1 METLRGRVAVVTG
14 AASGIGLALATRLAD
29 EGTRLVLADI
39 EPQALER
46 TAATLR
52 GRGAEVLAQP
62 TDVAVAAQ
70 VQALA
75 DAAWARFGAVHL
87 LCNNAGVTTPGLVV
101 PGWLSSLA
109 DWQWVLSVNLM
120 GVVHGVRC
128 FVPMMLE
135 AARADPSW
143 RGHVVNT
150 ASMAGMVNPPNMGV
164 YNVSK
169 HAVVSLSESLY
180 HDLSLV
186 TDQVHAHVL
195 CPFFVATGIH
205 ASHRN
210 RPAEL
215 SEADSR
221 PTPSQIIAQ
230 AMTEKATQSGKVTA
244 AQVAQALFDAMAENR
259 FYVFSHPNAL
269 GGVQSRM
276 EDVLMRRN
284 PSDPYADRPDVRA
297 KLQQALRG

>member
-1 METLRGRVAVVTG
+1 MTHPLAGGAAVITG
-14 AASGIGLALATRLAD
+14 AASGFGLECSRIAARLGMQVVMAD
-29 EGTRLVLADI
+29 VQAD
-39 EPQALER
+39 ALEP
-46 TAATLR
+46 AAAEIRAL
-52 GRGAEVLAQP
+52 GAQVLAQRV
-62 TDVAVAAQ
+62 DVSQADQ
-70 VQALA
+70 VEALA
-75 DAAWARFGAVHL
+75 EATRQRFGAPRFVF
-87 LCNNAGVTTPGLVV
+87 NNAGVGVGGLV
-101 PGWLSSLA
+101 WEHTLK
-109 DWQWVLSVNLM
+109 DWNWVLGVNVM

-215 SEADSR
+215 SEADAR

>member
-1 METLRGRVAVVTG
+1 MTHPLAGGAAVITG
-14 AASGIGLALATRLAD
+14 AASGFGLECSRIAARLGMQVVMAD
-29 EGTRLVLADI
+29 VQAD
-39 EPQALER
+39 ALEP
-46 TAATLR
+46 AAAEIRAL
-52 GRGAEVLAQP
+52 GAQVLAQRV
-62 TDVAVAAQ
+62 DVSQADQ
-70 VQALA
+70 VEALA
-75 DAAWARFGAVHL
+75 EATRQRFGAPRFVF
-87 LCNNAGVTTPGLVV
+87 NNAGVGVGGLV
-101 PGWLSSLA
+101 WEHTLK
-109 DWQWVLSVNLM
+109 DWNWVLGVNVM